1 MKGLLDSAISGF
13 GDAAP
18 PEKSPSQKFCL
29 HTSDVYIY
37 ILFGGGHPNIHGFH
51 LLMCKRIVSDKFP
64 NSIDFGTSSSV
75 GDVEGGLHSD
85 SLPRISND
93 VPSTRDRIILAS
105 HEEGR

>member
-1 MKGLLDSAISGF
+1 MFI
-13 GDAAP
+13 
-18 PEKSPSQKFCL
+18 
-29 HTSDVYIY
+29 YIY

-51 LLMCKRIVSDKFP
+51 LLMRKRIVSDKFP
-64 NSIDFGTSSSV
+64 NSMDFGTNSSV